1 MPQALTKEQALQKL
15 RQFCAYQE
23 RSHQDVQQKLYALKV
38 ARRDHDEIIA
48 TLIEEDYLNE
58 QRFAE
63 QFTGGKFRMKGWGK
77 NKILQKLKE
86 KNVSSFVINAAMKEI
101 DEEDYLQNLKKDGEK
116 KYEALKHEQHL
127 VRKKKTINYLLQKG
141 YEYSLIS
148 RILPSL
154 GKDTE
159 S

>member
-38 ARRDHDEIIA
+38 PRRDHDEIIA

-101 DEEDYLQNLKKDGEK
+101 DEEDYLQNLKKDAEK
-116 KYEALKHEQHL
+116 KYEALKHEQPL

>member
-1 MPQALTKEQALQKL
+1 MPQPLTKEQALQKL

-38 ARRDHDEIIA
+38 AKREHDEIIA

-58 QRFAE
+58 QRFAK

-86 KNVSSFVINAAMKEI
+86 KNVSSYVINAAMKEI
-101 DEEDYLQNLKKDGEK
+101 DEDGYLANLKKEAEK
-116 KYEALKHEQHL
+116 KYESLKHEQHL

-154 GKDTE
+154 GKDNE
-159 S
+159 A

>member
-38 ARRDHDEIIA
+38 PRRDHDEIIA

-101 DEEDYLQNLKKDGEK
+101 DEEDYLQNLKKDAEK

>member
-101 DEEDYLQNLKKDGEK
+101 DEEDYLQNLKKDAEK